1 MSFQDLSTIQCII
14 EDTFWTQSVKLIPFC
29 IFSCFHRY
37 KGWSHTVCVTLKT
50 LLVHLLLVSSEYI
63 LEFKMY
69 LLICIWS
76 SHLKLSPRFLW
87 SWNTWYLFI
96 QGKVKSVE
104 GGNVYYTDRCNCK
117 KNPSSTLKQKAV
129 WIQNQRSAF
138 SMCGPAINLFLRLPD
153 RVSGNLTHFH
163 KTVQ

>member
-14 EDTFWTQSVKLIPFC
+14 EDIFWTQSVKLIPFC

-76 SHLKLSPRFLW
+76 SHLKLSPRFCEVEILGICLFKERWSLW
-87 SWNTWYLFI
+87 KEVMSIIQTGAAVKRALLLLWNKRQYEFKI
-96 QGKVKSVE
+96 RKV
-104 GGNVYYTDRCNCK
+104 
-117 KNPSSTLKQKAV
+117 L
-129 WIQNQRSAF
+129 SA
-138 SMCGPAINLFLRLPD
+138 CVGLW
-153 RVSGNLTHFH
+153 
-163 KTVQ
+163 